1 MDLLFNCLKEIKN
14 LFCRLPRQMAGLC
27 TMRYALCAFFLFPYD
42 SFPQESSAVMLK
54 APVPAKNVV
63 KIIPFQFFLN
73 TFQCEWEIATKN
85 KSSITIIP
93 SITAKD
99 KSGFNQEK
107 ILGAGLGITR
117 KFYLEVNRE
126 NLDGFYGAIHASYK
140 YFEAERINYYWYPG
154 TDTVHVYLHTI
165 EFNLLM
171 GYQAIISEIVAID
184 LYMGGG
190 LRKATINNDDTYY
203 KRFLRIGY
211 SGVNPKIGFS
221 IGIIF

>member
-1 MDLLFNCLKEIKN
+1 
-14 LFCRLPRQMAGLC
+14 
-27 TMRYALCAFFLFPYD
+27 
-42 SFPQESSAVMLK
+42 MLK
-54 APVPAKNVV
+54 VPVPAKNVV

-85 KSSITIIP
+85 KTSITIIP

-99 KSGFNQEK
+99 NSNFNQEK
-107 ILGAGLGITR
+107 ILGAGLGITK
-117 KFYLEVNRE
+117 KFYLEANRE
-126 NLDGFYGAIHASYK
+126 NLDGFYGAINASYK
-140 YFEAERINYYWYPG
+140 YFEAERINYSGFPG
-154 TDTVHVYLHTI
+154 PDTVLVYLHAI

-190 LRKATINNDDTYY
+190 LRKAIINNDDDTRY
-203 KRFLRIGY
+203 KRFLQIGY

-221 IGIIF
+221 IGVVF